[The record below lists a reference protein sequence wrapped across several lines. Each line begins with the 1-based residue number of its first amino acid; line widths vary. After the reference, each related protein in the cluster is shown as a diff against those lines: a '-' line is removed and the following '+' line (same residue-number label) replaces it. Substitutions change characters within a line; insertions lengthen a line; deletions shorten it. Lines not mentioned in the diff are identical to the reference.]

1 MCLVSVLNDRFVVSY
16 RDKELDSRKCLKILL
31 SYAFVWVLLSLF
43 SFVTLKTRI
52 KTKKIIN
59 NSNNIQRS
67 KKHSERWREEKVMFL
82 EILTQSANTKGVKS
96 KSFRY
101 WNQKINSQATQNNH
115 YKTSKLS
122 VPFGYKLWKM
132 VVKKTYKYRGKQKKT
147 NTFWTSR
154 KAKTNCAQ
162 KLTLE

>member
-1 MCLVSVLNDRFVVSY
+1 
-16 RDKELDSRKCLKILL
+16 
-31 SYAFVWVLLSLF
+31 
-43 SFVTLKTRI
+43 
-52 KTKKIIN
+52 
-59 NSNNIQRS
+59 
-67 KKHSERWREEKVMFL
+67 MFL

-101 WNQKINSQATQNNH
+101 WNQKVNSQATQNNH
-115 YKTSKLS
+115 YKTSNLS

-154 KAKTNCAQ
+154 KAKKNCAQ